1 MLVSSPPTPRPI
13 SPRFGGGRVRI
24 RNLYDPPTLRDRAPL
39 TPWVPRGMTATSKTT
54 DEGWEIT
61 VTGKDLGW
69 LHSPKQDGL
78 ANVVWQKKDGSYLV
92 GIEKNMTVPIP
103 EGVTVLTRLC
113 GLDDRSLVTLL
124 QNAGLPLVFAA
135 SDHPY

>member
-1 MLVSSPPTPRPI
+1 M
-13 SPRFGGGRVRI
+13 RI
-24 RNLYDPPTLRDRAPL
+24 RNLYDLPTLKDRDPVVPW
-39 TPWVPRGMTATSKTT
+39 TPSGMTASSKTT
-54 DEGWEIT
+54 DEGCEIT
-61 VTGKDLGW
+61 VTGVSKRGCW
-69 LHSPKQDGL
+69 LNPATPLPDGL

-92 GIEKNMTVPIP
+92 GIEKSMTVPIP